1 MIELKN
7 LSARYGR
14 VGVLREVNL
23 HVEPGEVVALLGANG
38 AGKSTLLHSIVGV
51 HRAVTGQVTLDGHDV
66 TGLDASERTRRGISL
81 VPAGRQIFA
90 DLTVEQNLQVG
101 LHGTRLDAGEQTKR
115 FDQVLALFPILR
127 DFASR
132 PAGLLS
138 GGQQQMLAIARALV
152 RQPAHLLLDEPS
164 MGLAP
169 QIVEQILGVLS
180 TLTES
185 GVGVLLAEQNAGAA
199 LGVARRGVIIENGVV
214 VRSDTAEAL
223 LNDPE
228 VSNHYLGVEQEAV
241 EVADRAVLPTR
252 IFDPIG

>member
-14 VGVLREVNL
+14 VGVLREVDL
-23 HVEPGEVVALLGANG
+23 HVAPGEVVALLGANG
-38 AGKSTLLHSIVGV
+38 AGKTTLLHSVAGV
-51 HRAVTGQVTLDGHDV
+51 HRAVTGAVLLDGDDV
-66 TGLDASERTRRGISL
+66 TALDAARRTRRGISL
-81 VPAGRQIFA
+81 VPAGRQVFA
-90 DLTVEQNLQVG
+90 ELTVEQNLQVG
-101 LHGTRLDAGEQTKR
+101 LHGTRLSAAEQSKR
-115 FDQVLALFPILR
+115 FEQVLSMFPVLR

-152 RQPAHLLLDEPS
+152 RQPAYLLLDEPS
-164 MGLAP
+164 LGLAP
-169 QIVEQILGVLS
+169 QIVEQILGVLE

-199 LGVARRGVIIENGVV
+199 LGVSQRGVIVENGVI
-214 VRSDTAEAL
+214 VRADSSDGL

-241 EVADRAVLPTR
+241 EVADRAVLPTS
-252 IFDPIG
+252 IFEPID

>member
-23 HVEPGEVVALLGANG
+23 RVEPGEVVALLGANG
-38 AGKSTLLHSIVGV
+38 AGKTTLLHSITGV
-51 HRAVTGQVTLDGHDV
+51 HRSVTGNVMFDGDDV
-66 TGLDASERTRRGISL
+66 TGLDAAERTRRGTSL
-81 VPAGRQIFA
+81 VPAGRQVFA
-90 DLTVEQNLQVG
+90 ELTVEQNLQVG
-101 LHGTRLDAGEQTKR
+101 LHGTRLAADERRER
-115 FDQVLALFPILR
+115 FEQVLRMFPILR

-152 RQPAHLLLDEPS
+152 RRPAYLLLDEPS
-164 MGLAP
+164 LGLAP
-169 QIVEQILGVLS
+169 QIVEQILGVLA
-180 TLTES
+180 TLTDG

-199 LGVARRGVIIENGVV
+199 LGVSQRGIILENGVV
-214 VRSDTAEAL
+214 VRSDTSQAL

-241 EVADRAVLPTR
+241 EVADRAVLPTS
-252 IFDPIG
+252 IFEPID

>member
-1 MIELKN
+1 MIELKS

-14 VGVLREVNL
+14 VGVLREVSL
-23 HVEPGEVVALLGANG
+23 HVEPGAVLAVLGANG
-38 AGKSTLLHSIVGV
+38 AGKTTLLHSIAGV
-51 HRAVTGQVTLDGHDV
+51 HRAITGEITFEGKDI
-66 TGLDASERTRRGISL
+66 TGLDTAERTRRGISL
-81 VPAGRQIFA
+81 VPAGRQVFA
-90 DLTVEQNLQVG
+90 ELTVEQNLQIG
-101 LHGTRLDAGEQTKR
+101 LHGTRLGVGERAER
-115 FDQVLALFPILR
+115 FEQVLGMFPVLG

-152 RQPAHLLLDEPS
+152 RRPAYLLLDEPS
-164 MGLAP
+164 LGLAP

-199 LGVARRGVIIENGVV
+199 LGVSQRGVIIENGLV
-214 VRSDTAEAL
+214 VRSDTSDVL

-241 EVADRAVLPTR
+241 EVVDRAVLPTS
-252 IFDPIG
+252 IFEPID